1 MENKIKSSHYSK
13 IYTYDKELAEWNDLN
28 EAFQLPDG
36 PKGTLKREYMESIN
50 KEHPVWAT
58 ETPKST
64 PSRVQIDEIESIRF
78 KGDNFKKTKII
89 KGATDLSDRE
99 NKVSPNFAQ
108 MLEDYYNKAVTP
120 ILKKNFFNYGG
131 LGRKWSKNNMMMEG
145 FKEHF
150 DWGIRKIEEAE
161 KRGEAP
167 KLGISDKSINN
178 YPPNIFQDIEQQY
191 RSFCTHGPSLSY
203 MADVFYLDEKTSDK
217 DLMEISQ
224 EEKSGVEI
232 TTPMIHT
239 PVPHENRPTTP
250 IPEEKR
256 SSTPVAL
263 SKEIAQRY
271 HYMSILK
278 PIPLSFTTKKKYSS
292 QRSSPTFLTS
302 NATGIDVNIMKYNKR
317 PPPGETTAQYK
328 DKYRNFKR
336 MNDTEIYKQ
345 TVLLNKKI
353 DKLIAL
359 SNQPIIQAKSV

>member
-1 MENKIKSSHYSK
+1 
-13 IYTYDKELAEWNDLN
+13 
-28 EAFQLPDG
+28 
-36 PKGTLKREYMESIN
+36 
-50 KEHPVWAT
+50 
-58 ETPKST
+58 
-64 PSRVQIDEIESIRF
+64 
-78 KGDNFKKTKII
+78 
-89 KGATDLSDRE
+89 
-99 NKVSPNFAQ
+99 
-108 MLEDYYNKAVTP
+108 
-120 ILKKNFFNYGG
+120 
-131 LGRKWSKNNMMMEG
+131 
-145 FKEHF
+145 
-150 DWGIRKIEEAE
+150 
-161 KRGEAP
+161 
-167 KLGISDKSINN
+167 
-178 YPPNIFQDIEQQY
+178 
-191 RSFCTHGPSLSY
+191 
-203 MADVFYLDEKTSDK
+203 
-217 DLMEISQ
+217 MEISQ

-278 PIPLSFTTKKKYSS
+278 PMPLSFTTKKKYSS

-302 NATGIDVNIMKYNKR
+302 NETGIDVNIMKYNKR

-345 TVLLNKKI
+345 TVLLNEKI